1 MPKFAATLASLLLI
15 ASSIGINIARYPQVG
30 RTIDAGQR
38 IDMAQAENSAL
49 NAQPSSRLETANPD
63 SLLASKTDIQP
74 ENSPQI
80 ATAAPAEIARVKE
93 PDYLKPPAVTGQSQP
108 EPLLPIL
115 NVRPMVP
122 ATTLQETGA
131 SANPPVGPDE
141 VRRLPPVDPGLSA
154 VADLQATAS
163 DEVVQYPAS
172 STP

>member
-1 MPKFAATLASLLLI
+1 MPRFAATLASLLLI

-30 RTIDAGQR
+30 RTIDAGLR
-38 IDMAQAENSAL
+38 FDMAQAENSAL

-63 SLLASKTDIQP
+63 SQLASKTDSQP
-74 ENSPQI
+74 EKSPQI
-80 ATAAPAEIARVKE
+80 ATTAPTELVRDKE
-93 PDYLKPPAVTGQSQP
+93 LGEPKPPAVTGHSQP

-122 ATTLQETGA
+122 AATLQETGA
-131 SANPPVGPDE
+131 AANPPLGSDE
-141 VRRLPPVDPGLSA
+141 VRRLPPVDPGLPA

-163 DEVVQYPAS
+163 DEGVQYPAS